1 MTFFVVILTMICIAD
16 DGAVE
21 IDYKG
26 VVLSGID
33 EAVAQAVAGVD
44 FAARGEAQN
53 RARGEI

>member
-1 MTFFVVILTMICIAD
+1 MIAD

-33 EAVAQAVAGVD
+33 EMVAEAVTPPH
-44 FAARGEAQN
+44 AAER
-53 RARGEI
+53 RT